1 LTAISVGTP
10 GLYGLQL
17 VASSGVRR
25 NLDGQTVTMRSA
37 ELTLHVLS
45 KSDDV
50 LRLKVAGRHYD
61 SPVPRLLSSAAKEW
75 KKLKRLTSSLSHFVY
90 LGPTPTDVS
99 RGLIDREWFIRA
111 LPLEDDGP
119 GGKIYSSMT
128 ESQIVHSLGI
138 PVEEESYS
146 IEGARRRVMG
156 DDEMQGLVS
165 YQLSRRTGSSSL
177 LRGPQEDLKAKLHW
191 FQYSI
196 LS

>member
-1 LTAISVGTP
+1 MVKPLRCAPQSLRSTCLARAMTYSDSRWP
-10 GLYGLQL
+10 GATTTLRCRDCSPPQRR
-17 VASSGVRR
+17 SGR
-25 NLDGQTVTMRSA
+25 
-37 ELTLHVLS
+37 
-45 KSDDV
+45 
-50 LRLKVAGRHYD
+50 
-61 SPVPRLLSSAAKEW
+61 
-75 KKLKRLTSSLSHFVY
+75 SLSGLLRASVILFI
-90 LGPTPTDVS
+90 LAPPTDVS

-111 LPLEDDGP
+111 LPVEDDGP